1 MIKNNNAI
9 IADEGKYLK
18 VKNSNT
24 FKKKVI
30 LGSEIILI
38 NNIPTVVTIKEE
50 DVQEGIP
57 VIIKDT
63 KYFVTATSYEEAVT
77 ELIRTK
83 YSLDFELALYANLRV
98 NPDKYNAEEE
108 EFQKWRTICKKTAK
122 SLFNE

>member
-98 NPDKYNAEEE
+98 NPDKYSVDEE
-108 EFQKWRTICKKTAK
+108 EF
-122 SLFNE
+122 

>member
-1 MIKNNNAI
+1 MIKNNNTI

-38 NNIPTVVTIKEE
+38 NDVPTIVTIKEE

-98 NPDKYNAEEE
+98 NPDKYNTEEE
-108 EFQKWRTICKKTAK
+108 EF
-122 SLFNE
+122 